1 VQNQLTKMQLTLN
14 LNLKKKP
21 ILMIYLLKL
30 TQLLKHISRAIL
42 PKANR
47 LVFKLRKSWVLLSGI
62 FFEIVLP
69 SCKSKTTKTKL
80 VSYTYEYPRP
90 ALTVDAAVFR
100 EVGEGG
106 IELLLIQRDRPPFE
120 GGWALPGGFVDMD
133 ETLEEAVVRELEEE
147 TSLIGIHLEQLKA
160 FSAIDRD
167 PRGRTVSV
175 VFWGILKDDQQ
186 ANAGDDARNTKW
198 FLVNQ
203 LPELAFDHAEVVKT
217 AIQKLNTF
225 LESKNQ

>member
-1 VQNQLTKMQLTLN
+1 M
-14 LNLKKKP
+14 
-21 ILMIYLLKL
+21 
-30 TQLLKHISRAIL
+30 
-42 PKANR
+42 
-47 LVFKLRKSWVLLSGI
+47 
-62 FFEIVLP
+62 
-69 SCKSKTTKTKL
+69 
-80 VSYTYEYPRP
+80 SYIYEYPRP
-90 ALTVDAAVFR
+90 ALTVDATVFR
-100 EVGEGG
+100 EVEGS

-147 TSLIGIHLEQLKA
+147 TSLKGIHLEQLKA

-186 ANAGDDARNTKW
+186 AKAGDDARNTKW
-198 FLVNQ
+198 FPVNL
-203 LPELAFDHAEVVKT
+203 LPELAFDHAVVVKT

-225 LESKNQ
+225 FESKNQ